1 VLIISRRHATAMLA
15 EYENHFNH
23 HRPHR
28 ALAQAA
34 PLRALPAPDRTD
46 TTTVQRHDR
55 LGGLIHEYQQVA

>member
-1 VLIISRRHATAMLA
+1 VLS

-34 PLRALPAPDRTD
+34 PLRALPEQRPND
-46 TTTVQRHDR
+46 TTRVRPLDW
-55 LGGLIHEYQQVA
+55 LAGLLHEYQQAA